1 MEPAF
6 GLERFFDAAERLVAD
21 HGPGPAAFTRVGEHL
36 RTLAADR
43 TLIDAS
49 RLGALHDA
57 SAQAII
63 LGRGPKGSTLM
74 LGRFAAEAPT
84 PVHNHNS
91 WGVICVIR
99 GRDRHI
105 RWARQDDGSQPG
117 QATLRIVETSE
128 LGPGDVAW
136 FGAPPADIHSQQGL
150 GEPAWEFVYFGRDP
164 NVRPRLYFDPDLGR
178 VEERAATQVPAKS
191 RVRGR

>member
-1 MEPAF
+1 MEPGS

-21 HGPGPAAFTRVGEHL
+21 RGPGPATFAWIGDHL
-36 RTLAADR
+36 RALAADP
-43 TLIDAS
+43 TLIDDT
-49 RLGALHDA
+49 RLHALHQS
-57 SAQAII
+57 SAQATI

-105 RWARQDDGSQPG
+105 RWARRDDGSQAG
-117 QATLRIVETSE
+117 QAELRIVETRE
-128 LGPGDVAW
+128 LDPGEVAW
-136 FGAPPADIHSQQGL
+136 FPDEPGDIHSQQGI
-150 GEPAWEFVYFGRDP
+150 GEAAWELVYFGRDP
-164 NVRPRLYFDPDLGR
+164 NARPRLYFDPDRGR
-178 VEERAATQVPAKS
+178 VEERAAV
-191 RVRGR
+191 